1 MECYCCSKKLKD
13 YINCSF
19 CKNKFCSEPCLSL
32 HSILYHRDNYKPD
45 NEKENIENKNNNC
58 INDDD
63 SKETYKSPYIVKG
76 YLSMEIE
83 YDPIYGLKNFSYEY
97 FNGKPKL
104 IGYGSFG
111 RVYLGKNIF
120 DKKFYAIKHME
131 KKSIYKALHS
141 LDSIYDEIKI
151 QSQIN
156 HPNILKIL
164 YVNETEKTFDLILEY
179 ASKGNLFFYIQ
190 KYRSLSESKSFQ
202 IFIQIVNAI
211 YFLHK
216 NNFIHRDIKPENI
229 LLFDNNL
236 VKLCDFGWCAKINDK
251 PRNTF
256 CGTTEYMAPEMVNEK
271 NYGKEIDAWSL
282 GILLYEMLHGNSPFK
297 PRKLHFTDKDVIN
310 NIKRQKSIVFNNNL
324 SYECIELIKHLIEKN
339 ISKRYS
345 VEDIFYSNFVKN
357 FEKLNYFFPP
367 KNIAENNYSIDK
379 KNDKI
384 NSIDKNSDKINSNDI
399 IESANKSAK
408 NFYPKYKEDL
418 KQKKLIDF
426 YDSNKIINDEES
438 QRKNDLIKEN
448 KTLEIN
454 KQIYL
459 PINKKHI
466 EIKRNNTN
474 FDYINKNKVTLSPKN
489 IKNIKF
495 TDGLLNNKIIQ
506 KKEEEEEKEDIKDS
520 NSFRKSCNNN
530 YNFNNYNIFFCN
542 NIKDLSQLNNNFLS
556 EKDDFKNNFIINDI
570 SDNNNNKNNTID
582 IIKENNLKLNNS
594 KRNKVNINCSTDLIN
609 SSVKYDDD
617 SNNLIIKRIK
627 IFNHRNS
634 NIREIQK
641 SGQNKYS
648 ILNRNIYKNYNEPN
662 LFKTNNT
669 IIRKNDNLNIF
680 NKSLKDKNK
689 GIKYEKQRRIK
700 IKEKRNTSP
709 FTSVQNIIINQ
720 DIDNYRNIKYKTIE
734 NKPDLTHKR
743 YETLKAFLKILNNNK
758 ISENDNKIIFD
769 ESINKNTNNNK
780 INEEVI
786 KTPKKIEDKMRI
798 KPQIFLEKFK
808 KELKSFNENIIFK

>member
-1 MECYCCSKKLKD
+1 MECYCCSKILKD
-13 YINCSF
+13 YIDCSI

-32 HSILYHRDNYKPD
+32 HNILYHRDNYKPD
-45 NEKENIENKNNNC
+45 SEKESIENKNNNFT
-58 INDDD
+58 NDDENND
-63 SKETYKSPYIVKG
+63 AYNSPYIVKG

-83 YDPIYGLKNFSYEY
+83 YDPIYSLKNFSYEY

-111 RVYLGKNIF
+111 RVYLGKNKF

-131 KKSIYKALHS
+131 KRSIYKALHS

-251 PRNTF
+251 PRRTF

-297 PRKLHFTDKDVIN
+297 PRKLNFTDKDVIN
-310 NIKRQKSIVFNNNL
+310 NIKRQKSIAFNNNL

-339 ISKRYS
+339 ISKRFS

-367 KNIAENNYSIDK
+367 KNITENNYLIDK
-379 KNDKI
+379 NNDKIYSKDKSNDKI
-384 NSIDKNSDKINSNDI
+384 NSNEI
-399 IESANKSAK
+399 IVSANKSAK
-408 NFYPKYKEDL
+408 NFYPKYKEDFN
-418 KQKKLIDF
+418 QKKLIDY

-438 QRKNDLIKEN
+438 QRNNDLIKEN

-454 KQIYL
+454 KLIYL
-459 PINKKHI
+459 PIGKKNI
-466 EIKRNNTN
+466 EIKRNNTS
-474 FDYINKNKVTLSPKN
+474 FDYFNKNKISLSHKNKNN
-489 IKNIKF
+489 IKV
-495 TDGLLNNKIIQ
+495 TDDLLNNKIIQ
-506 KKEEEEEKEDIKDS
+506 KKEEEEKEDMKVS
-520 NSFRKSCNNN
+520 NSFRKSYNNN
-530 YNFNNYNIFFCN
+530 YNFNNYNIIFCN
-542 NIKDLSQLNNNFLS
+542 NIKDLSQINNNFLS
-556 EKDDFKNNFIINDI
+556 EKDNCKNNFIINDI
-570 SDNNNNKNNTID
+570 NENNNQKNNTID
-582 IIKENNLKLNNS
+582 IIKDNNLKLNNP
-594 KRNKVNINCSTDLIN
+594 KRNQININCSTDLIN
-609 SSVKYDDD
+609 TSVKYDDD

-634 NIREIQK
+634 NIKEIQK
-641 SGQNKYS
+641 SGQNKYP
-648 ILNRNIYKNYNEPN
+648 ILNRNIYNNYKEPN

-680 NKSLKDKNK
+680 NKRFKDKNK
-689 GIKYEKQRRIK
+689 GTKLEKQRKVK
-700 IKEKRNTSP
+700 INEKRNSSP
-709 FTSVQNIIINQ
+709 FTHIKSIIINQ
-720 DIDNYRNIKYKTIE
+720 EIDNYRDIKYKTIE
-734 NKPDLTHKR
+734 NKLDLTHKR
-743 YETLKAFLKILNNNK
+743 YETLKSFLKILNNNK
-758 ISENDNKIIFD
+758 ISENNNKNIFD
-769 ESINKNTNNNK
+769 ESINKNSSNNR
-780 INEEVI
+780 INEDLI
-786 KTPKKIEDKMRI
+786 KTPKKIEDKMR
-798 KPQIFLEKFK
+798 KNPQIYLKQFK
-808 KELKSFNENIIFK
+808 NELKSFNKNIIFK

>member
-1 MECYCCSKKLKD
+1 MECYCCSKILKD
-13 YINCSF
+13 YIDCSI

-32 HSILYHRDNYKPD
+32 HNILYHRDNYKPD
-45 NEKENIENKNNNC
+45 SEKENIENKNNNFT
-58 INDDD
+58 NDDENND
-63 SKETYKSPYIVKG
+63 AYNSPYIVKG

-83 YDPIYGLKNFSYEY
+83 YDPIYSLKNFSYEY

-131 KKSIYKALHS
+131 KRSIYKAVHS

-251 PRNTF
+251 PRRTF

-297 PRKLHFTDKDVIN
+297 PRKLNFTDKDVIN
-310 NIKRQKSIVFNNNL
+310 NIKRQKSIAFNNNL

-339 ISKRYS
+339 ISKRFS

-379 KNDKI
+379 NNDKIYSKDKSNDKI
-384 NSIDKNSDKINSNDI
+384 NSNEI
-399 IESANKSAK
+399 IVSANKSAK
-408 NFYPKYKEDL
+408 NFYPKYKEDFS
-418 KQKKLIDF
+418 QKKLMDY
-426 YDSNKIINDEES
+426 YDSNKVINDEES
-438 QRKNDLIKEN
+438 LRNNDLIKEN

-459 PINKKHI
+459 PIGKKDI
-466 EIKRNNTN
+466 EIKRNNTS
-474 FDYINKNKVTLSPKN
+474 FDYINKNKISLSHKNKNN
-489 IKNIKF
+489 IKV
-495 TDGLLNNKIIQ
+495 TDDLLNNKIIQ
-506 KKEEEEEKEDIKDS
+506 KKEEEEKEDMKDN
-520 NSFRKSCNNN
+520 NSFRKSYNNN
-530 YNFNNYNIFFCN
+530 YNFNNYNIIFCN
-542 NIKDLSQLNNNFLS
+542 NIKDLSQIKNNFLS
-556 EKDDFKNNFIINDI
+556 EKDSCKNNFIINDI
-570 SDNNNNKNNTID
+570 NDNNKKNNTID
-582 IIKENNLKLNNS
+582 IIKDNNLKLNNS
-594 KRNKVNINCSTDLIN
+594 KRNQININCSTDLIN
-609 SSVKYDDD
+609 TSVKYDDD

-634 NIREIQK
+634 NIKEIQK
-641 SGQNKYS
+641 SGQNKYP
-648 ILNRNIYKNYNEPN
+648 ILNRNIYNNYKEPN

-680 NKSLKDKNK
+680 NKRFKDKNK
-689 GIKYEKQRRIK
+689 GTKLEKQRKVK
-700 IKEKRNTSP
+700 INEKRNSSP
-709 FTSVQNIIINQ
+709 FTHVKSIIINQ
-720 DIDNYRNIKYKTIE
+720 EIDNYRDIKYKTIE
-734 NKPDLTHKR
+734 NKLDLTHKR
-743 YETLKAFLKILNNNK
+743 YETLKSFLKILNNNK
-758 ISENDNKIIFD
+758 ISENNNKNIFD
-769 ESINKNTNNNK
+769 ESINKNSSNNR
-780 INEEVI
+780 INEDLI
-786 KTPKKIEDKMRI
+786 KTPKKIEDKMR
-798 KPQIFLEKFK
+798 KNPQIYLKQFK
-808 KELKSFNENIIFK
+808 NELKSFNKNIIFK

>member
-1 MECYCCSKKLKD
+1 MECYCCSKILKD
-13 YINCSF
+13 YIDCSI

-32 HSILYHRDNYKPD
+32 HNILYHRDNYKPD
-45 NEKENIENKNNNC
+45 SEKESIENKNNNFT
-58 INDDD
+58 NDDENND
-63 SKETYKSPYIVKG
+63 AYNSPYIVKG

-83 YDPIYGLKNFSYEY
+83 YDPIYSLKNFSYEY

-131 KKSIYKALHS
+131 KRSIYKALHS

-251 PRNTF
+251 PRRTF

-297 PRKLHFTDKDVIN
+297 PRKLNFTDKDVIN
-310 NIKRQKSIVFNNNL
+310 NIKRQKSIAFNNNL

-339 ISKRYS
+339 ISKRFS

-379 KNDKI
+379 NNDKIYSKDKSNDKI
-384 NSIDKNSDKINSNDI
+384 NSNEI
-399 IESANKSAK
+399 IVSANKSAK
-408 NFYPKYKEDL
+408 NFYPKYKEDFS
-418 KQKKLIDF
+418 QKKLMDY
-426 YDSNKIINDEES
+426 YDSNKVINDEES
-438 QRKNDLIKEN
+438 QRNNDLIKEN

-459 PINKKHI
+459 PIGKKDI
-466 EIKRNNTN
+466 EIKRNNTS
-474 FDYINKNKVTLSPKN
+474 FDYINKNKISLSHKNKNN
-489 IKNIKF
+489 IKV
-495 TDGLLNNKIIQ
+495 TDDLLNNKIIQ
-506 KKEEEEEKEDIKDS
+506 KKEEEEKEDMKVS
-520 NSFRKSCNNN
+520 NSFRKSYNNN
-530 YNFNNYNIFFCN
+530 YNFNNYNIIFCN
-542 NIKDLSQLNNNFLS
+542 NIKDLSQIKNNFLS
-556 EKDDFKNNFIINDI
+556 EKDSCKNNFIINDI
-570 SDNNNNKNNTID
+570 NDNNKKNNTID
-582 IIKENNLKLNNS
+582 IIKDNNLKLNNS
-594 KRNKVNINCSTDLIN
+594 KRNQININCSTDLIN
-609 SSVKYDDD
+609 TSVKYDDD

-634 NIREIQK
+634 NIKEIQK
-641 SGQNKYS
+641 SGQNKYP
-648 ILNRNIYKNYNEPN
+648 ILNRNIYNNYKEPN

-680 NKSLKDKNK
+680 NKRLKDKNK
-689 GIKYEKQRRIK
+689 GTKLEKQRKVK
-700 IKEKRNTSP
+700 INEKRNSSP
-709 FTSVQNIIINQ
+709 FTHVKSIIINQ
-720 DIDNYRNIKYKTIE
+720 EIDNYRDIKYKTIE
-734 NKPDLTHKR
+734 NKLDLTHKR
-743 YETLKAFLKILNNNK
+743 YETLKSFLKILNNNK
-758 ISENDNKIIFD
+758 ISENNNKNIFD
-769 ESINKNTNNNK
+769 ESINKNSSNNR
-780 INEEVI
+780 INEDLI
-786 KTPKKIEDKMRI
+786 KTPKKIEDKMR
-798 KPQIFLEKFK
+798 KNPQIYLKQFK
-808 KELKSFNENIIFK
+808 NELKSFNKNIIFK

>member
-1 MECYCCSKKLKD
+1 MECYCCSKILKD
-13 YINCSF
+13 YIDCSI

-32 HSILYHRDNYKPD
+32 HNILYHRDNYKPD
-45 NEKENIENKNNNC
+45 SEKENIENKNNNFT
-58 INDDD
+58 NDDENND
-63 SKETYKSPYIVKG
+63 AYNSPYIVKG

-83 YDPIYGLKNFSYEY
+83 YDPIYSLKNFSYEY

-111 RVYLGKNIF
+111 RVYLGKNKF

-131 KKSIYKALHS
+131 KRSIYKVLHS

-251 PRNTF
+251 PRRTF

-297 PRKLHFTDKDVIN
+297 PRKLNFTDKDVIN
-310 NIKRQKSIVFNNNL
+310 NIKRQKSIAFNNNL

-339 ISKRYS
+339 ISKRFS

-379 KNDKI
+379 NNDKIYSKDKSNDKI
-384 NSIDKNSDKINSNDI
+384 NSNEI
-399 IESANKSAK
+399 IVSANKSAN
-408 NFYPKYKEDL
+408 NFYPKYKEDFN
-418 KQKKLIDF
+418 QKKLIDY

-438 QRKNDLIKEN
+438 QRNNDLIKEN

-459 PINKKHI
+459 PIGKKNI
-466 EIKRNNTN
+466 EIKRNNTS
-474 FDYINKNKVTLSPKN
+474 FDYFNKNKISLSHKNKNN
-489 IKNIKF
+489 IKV
-495 TDGLLNNKIIQ
+495 TDDLLNNKIIQ
-506 KKEEEEEKEDIKDS
+506 KKEEEEKEDMKDS
-520 NSFRKSCNNN
+520 NSFRKSYNNN
-530 YNFNNYNIFFCN
+530 YNFNNYNIIFCN
-542 NIKDLSQLNNNFLS
+542 NIKDLSQINNNFLS
-556 EKDDFKNNFIINDI
+556 EKDSCKNNFIINDI
-570 SDNNNNKNNTID
+570 NENNNQKNNTID
-582 IIKENNLKLNNS
+582 IIKDNNLKLNNP
-594 KRNKVNINCSTDLIN
+594 KRNQININCSTDLIN
-609 SSVKYDDD
+609 TSVKYDDD

-634 NIREIQK
+634 NIKEIQK
-641 SGQNKYS
+641 SGQNKYP
-648 ILNRNIYKNYNEPN
+648 ILNRNIYNNYKEPN

-680 NKSLKDKNK
+680 NKRLKDKNK
-689 GIKYEKQRRIK
+689 GTKLEKQRKVK
-700 IKEKRNTSP
+700 INEKRNSSP
-709 FTSVQNIIINQ
+709 FTHVQSIIINQ
-720 DIDNYRNIKYKTIE
+720 DIDNYRDIKYKTIE
-734 NKPDLTHKR
+734 NKLDLTHKR
-743 YETLKAFLKILNNNK
+743 YETLKSFLKILNNNK
-758 ISENDNKIIFD
+758 ISENNNKNIFD
-769 ESINKNTNNNK
+769 ESINKNSSNNR
-780 INEEVI
+780 INEDLI
-786 KTPKKIEDKMRI
+786 KTPKKIEDKMR
-798 KPQIFLEKFK
+798 KNPQIYLKQFK
-808 KELKSFNENIIFK
+808 NELKSFNKNIIFK

>member
-1 MECYCCSKKLKD
+1 MECYCCSKILKD
-13 YINCSF
+13 YIDCSI

-32 HSILYHRDNYKPD
+32 HNILYHRDNYKPD
-45 NEKENIENKNNNC
+45 SEKESIENKNNNFT
-58 INDDD
+58 NDDENND
-63 SKETYKSPYIVKG
+63 AYNSPYIVKG

-83 YDPIYGLKNFSYEY
+83 YDPIYSLKNFSYEY

-111 RVYLGKNIF
+111 RVYLGKNKF

-131 KKSIYKALHS
+131 KRSIYKALHS

-251 PRNTF
+251 PRRTF

-297 PRKLHFTDKDVIN
+297 PRKLNFTDKDVIN
-310 NIKRQKSIVFNNNL
+310 NIKRQKSIAFNNNL

-339 ISKRYS
+339 ISKRFS

-367 KNIAENNYSIDK
+367 KNITENNYLIDK
-379 KNDKI
+379 NNDKIYSKDKSNDKI
-384 NSIDKNSDKINSNDI
+384 NSNEI
-399 IESANKSAK
+399 IVSANKSAK
-408 NFYPKYKEDL
+408 NFYPKYKEDFN
-418 KQKKLIDF
+418 QKKLIDY

-438 QRKNDLIKEN
+438 QRNNDLIKEN

-454 KQIYL
+454 KLIYL
-459 PINKKHI
+459 PIGKKNI
-466 EIKRNNTN
+466 EIKRNNTS
-474 FDYINKNKVTLSPKN
+474 FDYFNKNKISLSHKNKNN
-489 IKNIKF
+489 IKV
-495 TDGLLNNKIIQ
+495 TDDLLNNKIIQ
-506 KKEEEEEKEDIKDS
+506 KKEEEEKEDMKVS
-520 NSFRKSCNNN
+520 NSFRKSYNNN
-530 YNFNNYNIFFCN
+530 YNFNNYNIIFCN
-542 NIKDLSQLNNNFLS
+542 NIKDLSQINNNFLS
-556 EKDDFKNNFIINDI
+556 EKDSCKNNFIINDI
-570 SDNNNNKNNTID
+570 NENNNQKNNTID
-582 IIKENNLKLNNS
+582 IIKDNNLKLNNP
-594 KRNKVNINCSTDLIN
+594 KRNQININCSTDLIN
-609 SSVKYDDD
+609 TSVKYDDD

-634 NIREIQK
+634 NIKEIQK
-641 SGQNKYS
+641 SGQNKYP
-648 ILNRNIYKNYNEPN
+648 ILNRNIYNNYKEPN

-680 NKSLKDKNK
+680 NKRFKDKNK
-689 GIKYEKQRRIK
+689 GTKLEKQRKVK
-700 IKEKRNTSP
+700 INEKRNSSP
-709 FTSVQNIIINQ
+709 FTHIKSIIINQ
-720 DIDNYRNIKYKTIE
+720 EIDNYRDIKYKTIE
-734 NKPDLTHKR
+734 NKLDLTHKR
-743 YETLKAFLKILNNNK
+743 YETLKSFLKILNNNK
-758 ISENDNKIIFD
+758 ISENNNKNIFD
-769 ESINKNTNNNK
+769 ESINKNSSNNR
-780 INEEVI
+780 INEDLI
-786 KTPKKIEDKMRI
+786 KTPKKIEDKMR
-798 KPQIFLEKFK
+798 KNPQIYLKQFK
-808 KELKSFNENIIFK
+808 NELKSFNKNIIFK

>member
-1 MECYCCSKKLKD
+1 MECYCCSKILKD
-13 YINCSF
+13 YMNCTF

-32 HSILYHRDNYKPD
+32 HNILYHRDNIKAN
-45 NEKENIENKNNNC
+45 NENENIENKNNNC

-63 SKETYKSPYIVKG
+63 INIAYNSPYIVKG

-83 YDPIYGLKNFSYEY
+83 YDPVYSLKNFTYEY

-111 RVYLGKNIF
+111 RVYLGKNSI

-131 KKSIYKALHS
+131 KRSIYRALHS
-141 LDSIYDEIKI
+141 LDSIYTEIKI

-164 YVNETEKTFDLILEY
+164 YVNETESTFDLILEY

-251 PRNTF
+251 PRRTF
-256 CGTTEYMAPEMVNEK
+256 CGTTEYMAPEMVCEK

-297 PRKLHFTDKDVIN
+297 PHKQNFTDKDVIN
-310 NIKRQKSIVFNNNL
+310 NIKRQKSIAFNSNI

-345 VEDIFYSNFVKN
+345 VEEIFYSSFVKN

-379 KNDKI
+379 
-384 NSIDKNSDKINSNDI
+384 SIDKVNSKDKNNDKVNSNDI
-399 IESANKSAK
+399 IVSSNKSAK
-408 NFYPKYKEDL
+408 NFYPKYKEDF
-418 KQKKLIDF
+418 KQNKLIDL
-426 YDSNKIINDEES
+426 YDTNKILNDEES
-438 QRKNDLIKEN
+438 QRKNDAKKEN

-454 KQIYL
+454 KQVYL
-459 PINKKHI
+459 PIEKKNI

-474 FDYINKNKVTLSPKN
+474 SDYINKNKKSLSPKKL
-489 IKNIKF
+489 KNIKI
-495 TDGLLNNKIIQ
+495 TDNLLKNKIIQ
-506 KKEEEEEKEDIKDS
+506 KKRENEEKEDIKDN
-520 NSFRKSCNNN
+520 NSFRKSYNNN
-530 YNFNNYNIFFCN
+530 YNFNNYNIIFCN
-542 NIKDLSQLNNNFLS
+542 NIKDFSQLNDNFFS
-556 EKDDFKNNFIINDI
+556 EKDVCKNNFIINDI
-570 SDNNNNKNNTID
+570 SDNKNNTIN
-582 IIKENNLKLNNS
+582 IIKNNNLKLNNS
-594 KRNKVNINCSTDLIN
+594 NRNKRNINCSTDLIN
-609 SSVKYDDD
+609 TSVKYDDD

-634 NIREIQK
+634 NITEIQK
-641 SGQNKYS
+641 SSQNKYS
-648 ILNRNIYKNYNEPN
+648 ILNRNIYNKFKESN
-662 LFKTNNT
+662 LCKANNT
-669 IIRKNDNLNIF
+669 KLIKNDNLDVF
-680 NKSLKDKNK
+680 NQILKDKK
-689 GIKYEKQRRIK
+689 KVKKVEQQRKIK
-700 IKEKRNTSP
+700 IKEKRNSSP
-709 FTSVQNIIINQ
+709 FISVQSIIINQ
-720 DIDNYRNIKYKTIE
+720 DIDNFRNIKYKTIE
-734 NKPDLTHKR
+734 NKQDLTHKR
-743 YETLKAFLKILNNNK
+743 YETLKSFLKILNNNK
-758 ISENDNKIIFD
+758 ISENDDKNILD
-769 ESINKNTNNNK
+769 ESINKNTNKNK
-780 INEEVI
+780 INEELI
-786 KTPKKIEDKMRI
+786 KTPTKIEDKMRTN
-798 KPQIFLEKFK
+798 PQIYLNKFK
-808 KELKSFNENIIFK
+808 NEIKSFNKNIIFK